1 MNKVFFFVPGE
12 PQGKGRPRFSKV
24 GNFVKARTP
33 DNTVLYEN
41 LIKTEYKRQYGSFM
55 FDKGEPLT
63 LEIKAYYSIPQSKS
77 KKQQELMRAE
87 KLLPT
92 KKPDWDNIGKV
103 VADSLNKIAY
113 YDDSQIVAA
122 YVSKFYSDKPRVEI
136 TIKRL
141 GGKQ

>member
-1 MNKVFFFVPGE
+1 MNQVFFFVPGE

-41 LIKTEYKRQYGSFM
+41 LIKTEYKRQCGSFM
-55 FDKGEPLT
+55 FDKGVPLA
-63 LEIKAYYSIPQSKS
+63 LDIKAYYSIPQSKS
-77 KKQQELMRAE
+77 KKQQELMRAG

-103 VADSLNKIAY
+103 VADSLNRIAY
-113 YDDSQIVAA
+113 YDDSQIVEAA
-122 YVSKFYSDKPRVEI
+122 VSKFYSDKPRVEI
-136 TIKRL
+136 TIQEKD
-141 GGKQ
+141 